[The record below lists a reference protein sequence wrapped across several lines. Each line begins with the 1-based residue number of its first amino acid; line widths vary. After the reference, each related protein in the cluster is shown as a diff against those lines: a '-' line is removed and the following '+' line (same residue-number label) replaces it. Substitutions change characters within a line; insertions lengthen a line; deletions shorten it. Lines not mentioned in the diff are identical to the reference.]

1 MNSIKRVFTCCV
13 IDPTDQFAFLGTST
27 GDILEIDLQRNLFKR
42 IGPAKRLFSQGINT
56 LNLLANG
63 DLIVGAGDGTLAKL
77 NTTDMLVKKESKA
90 MGAVTS
96 VSLTADSTHFFCG
109 TDKATIYW
117 CNTDGIDP
125 ELRNTCHYEKINDI
139 AFP

>member
-1 MNSIKRVFTCCV
+1 M
-13 IDPTDQFAFLGTST
+13 
-27 GDILEIDLQRNLFKR
+27 
-42 IGPAKRLFSQGINT
+42 RLLRGNRGCPD
-56 LNLLANG
+56 G

-77 NTTDMLVKKESKA
+77 NLTDMLVKKESKA